1 MADTKTTEVTYPEG
15 LETIDVAN
23 PKKRTKPPASK
34 LIPVKFRPMAQDVA
48 NTLAEAHAARDKAQ
62 AQISANQS
70 ILWNFVD
77 AG

>member
-1 MADTKTTEVTYPEG
+1 MTTQKTTEVKYPDG
-15 LETIDVAN
+15 IETIDVQN

-34 LIPVKFRPMAQDVA
+34 LIPVKFRPMAQEVA
-48 NTLAEAHAARDKAQ
+48 NTLAEAHDARDKAQ
-62 AQISANQS
+62 AQISANQA